1 MPGRIF
7 IELYMC
13 RGYVTYIRS
22 TCGKVFEAITRP
34 PIARRRSGLETGQAI
49 DVFAQPKAA

>member
-1 MPGRIF
+1 
-7 IELYMC
+7 MC